1 FDNHSYVWVVTGVGT
16 LQNSNLNN
24 ATILWADTGVASIK
38 VTASNAECGSDTFTQ
53 AVQVAP
59 AVGLNEA
66 NGLSG
71 VTLYPNP
78 TVGEVFVTGNTTQK
92 QVLVQ
97 VFNNTLQLVY
107 SQTVEAAQGNI
118 NTSFNTTHLSNGLYF
133 VKIGNGSKYGVYKL
147 VVLK

>member
-24 ATILWADTGVASIK
+24 ATILWADTGAASIK
-38 VTASNAECGSDTFTQ
+38 VTAFNAECGSDTFTQ

-59 AVGLNEA
+59 AVGLTDV
-66 NGLSG
+66 NGLSNL
-71 VTLYPNP
+71 TLYPNP

-97 VFNNTLQLVY
+97 VFNSTLQLVY
-107 SQTVEAAQGNI
+107 HQTVEAAQGNI
-118 NTSFNTTHLSNGLYF
+118 NTSFNTTHLSEGLYF
-133 VKIGNGSKYGVYKL
+133 VKVGNDNNYRVVKL
-147 VVLK
+147 VVIR